1 MIKKLLP
8 LLVLSTISATTV
20 AATPPNTLVVAQGL
34 DDIVSLDPAEANEL
48 SSIQTVPSLYQ
59 RVVQP
64 DRNDPTKITPI
75 LAESWQADPAAKTLT
90 IKLKSDAKFASGN
103 PVRPEDVIYSYVR
116 AVTLNKSGAFILN
129 VLGWQ
134 PENIASQL
142 KKIDD
147 HTVQVQ
153 WSADVSPALAL
164 NILSTPIASI
174 VDEKLVA
181 PNAKNNDFGNE
192 WLKMHSAGSGAFKMR
207 TYQPHQ
213 AIVMEAN
220 ASSTGQPVL
229 KDLLSAFPATIEL
242 ATLALIVGAVVG
254 VIAGVLCARYV
265 GSPLDFTVRTLTL
278 LGNSV
283 PVFWL
288 GLLMLALFYARLQ
301 WSAGPGRLDDIYQFT
316 IEPRSG
322 FALIDTWLS
331 GDREAFTN
339 AINHLILPVLLL
351 AYFSLA
357 SITRLTR
364 SACLGEMNKEYIL
377 LARAKGASEMTILL
391 RHVLPNIRGTLL
403 TVIALAYTSMLEGA
417 VLTETVFSWPGIG
430 RYLTTALFAGDTTAI
445 MGGTLLIGVCFV
457 LINNLTD
464 LLVRLTDPR
473 LR

>member
-1 MIKKLLP
+1 M
-8 LLVLSTISATTV
+8 
-20 AATPPNTLVVAQGL
+20 
-34 DDIVSLDPAEANEL
+34 
-48 SSIQTVPSLYQ
+48 
-59 RVVQP
+59 
-64 DRNDPTKITPI
+64 
-75 LAESWQADPAAKTLT
+75 
-90 IKLKSDAKFASGN
+90 
-103 PVRPEDVIYSYVR
+103 
-116 AVTLNKSGAFILN
+116 
-129 VLGWQ
+129 
-134 PENIASQL
+134 
-142 KKIDD
+142 
-147 HTVQVQ
+147 
-153 WSADVSPALAL
+153 
-164 NILSTPIASI
+164 
-174 VDEKLVA
+174 
-181 PNAKNNDFGNE
+181 
-192 WLKMHSAGSGAFKMR
+192 
-207 TYQPHQ
+207 
-213 AIVMEAN
+213 
-220 ASSTGQPVL
+220 
-229 KDLLSAFPATIEL
+229 
-242 ATLALIVGAVVG
+242 
-254 VIAGVLCARYV
+254 
-265 GSPLDFTVRTLTL
+265 RTLTL

-339 AINHLILPVLLL
+339 AINNLILPVLLL

>member
-1 MIKKLLP
+1 MSVVFSTRARWRGKRP
-8 LLVLSTISATTV
+8 LLALLQGLFTV
-20 AATPPNTLVVAQGL
+20 ALTLLGLLLITFALSALSPVDRVLQIVGDHASQSTYDQVRHQLGL
-34 DDIVSLDPAEANEL
+34 DQPLA
-48 SSIQTVPSLYQ
+48 
-59 RVVQP
+59 VQFWHYLM
-64 DRNDPTKITPI
+64 N
-75 LAESWQADPAAKTLT
+75 LAHGD
-90 IKLKSDAKFASGN
+90 
-103 PVRPEDVIYSYVR
+103 
-116 AVTLNKSGAFILN
+116 
-129 VLGWQ
+129 LG
-134 PENIASQL
+134 I
-142 KKIDD
+142 
-147 HTVQVQ
+147 
-153 WSADVSPALAL
+153 
-164 NILSTPIASI
+164 
-174 VDEKLVA
+174 
-181 PNAKNNDFGNE
+181 
-192 WLKMHSAGSGAFKMR
+192 
-207 TYQPHQ
+207 
-213 AIVMEAN
+213 

-229 KDLLSAFPATIEL
+229 QDLLSAFPATIEL

-377 LARAKGASEMTILL
+377 LARAKGASEMMG
-391 RHVLPNIRGTLL
+391 IRGRRLL
-403 TVIALAYTSMLEGA
+403 
-417 VLTETVFSWPGIG
+417 
-430 RYLTTALFAGDTTAI
+430 AGHILPLCLPSAI
-445 MGGTLLIGVCFV
+445 
-457 LINNLTD
+457 
-464 LLVRLTDPR
+464 VRLALDLAGIILAAAGLGFLGLGARPPMAEWGAMTADGMQVIFDQWWIAAAPGAIILIASLAFNLLGDG
-473 LR
+473 LRDVLEPQHD